1 MVIVVLDEFI
11 ARMQRHGSTSSETRR
26 NQSDM
31 IMNATFRRDV
41 AYQQVLVTHLPS
53 NMKNKPF
60 DAKYLVHTYYSI
72 TGDNIDYYLE
82 FRPHVKLPIGSYVD
96 VKDDAGKLQRW
107 MIVARDDRPQFPQH
121 YILKCNWVL
130 KWIHN
135 GVNYEC
141 LGVKRTQN
149 SYNSGVWTDYL
160 TTTVENQTK
169 FWFPTTQLTQTVGY
183 DTRVLINDE
192 GRVVPI
198 AWRVSKVEDTS
209 PVGITKL
216 TFTQEVAILH
226 SDCGKYGLADYCKC
240 EDHTKP
246 KPEICANCPYEPPV
260 YIDAGLTNPV
270 EPEIHGEIIVNG
282 SSRNLRVNGSARRFQ
297 AFFRNNNGEHLNHMP
312 LWKVV
317 YLDND
322 AMLCSVDLRFDY
334 RQTDGNNKY
343 YEWDVALAPDCPSGI
358 TLSLKYDDVDATS
371 SSVDGCFIRCYKN
384 NNEIFGIHVE
394 PDATDLDVV
403 YLRVLQLYNMVGKT
417 LRISAT
423 NDQGVYY
430 ADIDMKVVS

>member
-1 MVIVVLDEFI
+1 MTVFDEFI
-11 ARMQRHGSTSSETRR
+11 ARMQRHGSTSSMTRR

-31 IMNATFRRDV
+31 IMNATFKRDV

-53 NMKNKPF
+53 GMKNKKY

-96 VKDDAGKLQRW
+96 VKDDSGERHRW

-121 YILKCNWVL
+121 YILKCNWTL

-169 FWFPTTQLTQTVGY
+169 FWFPTTPLTQTVGY
-183 DTRVLINDE
+183 DTRVLINDV

-198 AWRVSKVEDTS
+198 AWRVSKIEDTS

-216 TFTQEVAILH
+216 TFTQEVAVLH

-246 KPEICANCPYEPPV
+246 KPEICANCPYEEPT
-260 YIDAGLTNPV
+260 YIDAGLTAPSQ
-270 EPEIHGEIIVNG
+270 PEVHGEIIVNG
-282 SSRNLRVNGSARRFQ
+282 SSRTLRVNGSNRRFQ
-297 AFFRNNNGEHLNHMP
+297 ASFMDSSGASINHMP
-312 LWKVV
+312 IWKVEC
-317 YLDND
+317 LDND
-322 AMLCSVDLRFDY
+322 NVICSINLHFDY
-334 RQTDGNNKY
+334 RNGDGNNKY
-343 YEWDVALAPDCPSGI
+343 YEWDVELASDCPEDI
-358 TLSLKYDDVDATS
+358 TLSLKYDNVSATT
-371 SSVDGCFIRCYKN
+371 SSVDGCFIRCLN
-384 NNEIFGIHVE
+384 NDSEVFGIHVE
-394 PDATDLDVV
+394 PDAENLDAV

-423 NDQGVYY
+423 NDQGQYY
-430 ADIDMKVVS
+430 ADVDMRVVS